1 MKELDSTWV
10 VQKYGGTS
18 LGKLLD
24 KITREIIPNSLE
36 HDRVAVVC
44 SARSGTIKST
54 GTTKLLL
61 EAISHATDPILGSGE
76 RLDHVVSI
84 IRDQHLE
91 AVTSAIADGSRNSGK
106 LAQELNFSIIEEC
119 ERLRTF
125 LHAAQT
131 IGELSPR
138 SQDRVLALGE
148 KLACLITAASLE
160 HRGVG
165 AKVVLLDDIVEQAYQ
180 NDPNG
185 SEAAHELL
193 GTHFFDRISIK
204 IGERIQECGDK
215 VPVVTGKHRECAYNP
230 KMSTLLTTP
239 QDSLEQCHTL
249 FSTALAGVIQTSA
262 QQCVLWGSALVKSR
276 YGRKST
282 AFLPRILTKCSR
294 LGCSRR

>member
-1 MKELDSTWV
+1 MKDLGNTWV

-24 KITREIIPNSLE
+24 KITREIIPCSLE

-44 SARSGTIKST
+44 SARSGASKST

-61 EAISHATDPILGSGE
+61 EAISHATDPSSGSGA
-76 RLDHVVSI
+76 RLDNVISMI
-84 IRDQHLE
+84 QDQHLQ
-91 AVTSAIADGSRNSGK
+91 AVISAHGDGSRISGGK
-106 LAQELNFSIIEEC
+106 PAEELELSIVGEC

-148 KLACLITAASLE
+148 KLACLITASSLE
-160 HRGVG
+160 QRGVG
-165 AKVVLLDDIVEQAYQ
+165 AKVVFLDDIVEHAYQ
-180 NDPNG
+180 SDPNG
-185 SEAAHELL
+185 PEAAYEEL

-215 VPVVTGKHRECAYNP
+215 VPVITGEHKQCNMFLECP
-230 KMSTLLTTP
+230 S
-239 QDSLEQCHTL
+239 
-249 FSTALAGVIQTSA
+249 F
-262 QQCVLWGSALVKSR
+262 
-276 YGRKST
+276 
-282 AFLPRILTKCSR
+282 
-294 LGCSRR
+294 